1 MSTPFFQEDI
11 EALVKRVIRDRLEV
25 QLTTTSYGQ
34 TVDVKVKLL
43 IDGVEFA
50 SDYDSITLPD

>member
-1 MSTPFFQEDI
+1 MSTPFSQEDI

-43 IDGVEFA
+43 IDGVEIA
-50 SDYDSITLPD
+50 SDYDTFVIPD